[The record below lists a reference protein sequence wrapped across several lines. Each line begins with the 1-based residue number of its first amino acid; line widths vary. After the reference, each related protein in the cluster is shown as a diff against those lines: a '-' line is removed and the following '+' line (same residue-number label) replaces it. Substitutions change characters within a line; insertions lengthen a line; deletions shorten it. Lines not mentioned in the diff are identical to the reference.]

1 MLLCYNYQNDI
12 TYEEENIIFTTE
24 LELFSIGII
33 NLLNTI
39 YSMKSTNVEAMD
51 VHVKINNLK
60 LKSGA

>member
-39 YSMKSTNVEAMD
+39 YSMKSTNVEVMD